1 MSFEKR
7 LSINLPEGIALSM
20 PIADPISRGLALI
33 IDAFIKGMAVAAFSI
48 FMILLSGW
56 DVNVAVCS
64 IGVFVVLVFYQIIF
78 EALWQGQTPG
88 KRILKLRVVD
98 ANGLRLKFSQIMV
111 RNLLRIVDL
120 LPFGYIVG
128 GSAALFT
135 AKGQRLG
142 DIAAGTTVIS
152 QRVIHMP
159 DLELLKPEKY
169 NSLRDY
175 AYISARLRQLT
186 APEEALLVANAIL
199 RRNELEPA
207 ARLQVFKALRD
218 YFETKAKYPEEL
230 THGMSDEQYLRNIAD
245 IFFQ

>member
-7 LSINLPEGIALSM
+7 LVINLPEGIALSM

-33 IDAFIKGMAVAAFSI
+33 LDAFIKGMACATFYILMV
-48 FMILLSGW
+48 LLSGW
-56 DVNVAVCS
+56 DVNIAVCS

-78 EALWQGQTPG
+78 ETLWQGQTPG
-88 KRILKLRVVD
+88 KRMLKLRVVD
-98 ANGLRLKFSQIMV
+98 ANGLRLTFSQIVV
-111 RNLLRIVDL
+111 RNLLRIINL

-128 GSAALFT
+128 GSCALFS

-152 QRVIHMP
+152 QRVVHMP

-186 APEEALLVANAIL
+186 APEEALLIANAIL
-199 RRNELEPA
+199 RRNELDPA
-207 ARLQVFKALRD
+207 ARLKVFKALRD
-218 YFETKAKYPEEL
+218 YFETKANYPEEL

-245 IFFQ
+245 ICFQ

>member
-7 LSINLPEGIALSM
+7 LFINLPEGIALSM

-33 IDAFIKGMAVAAFSI
+33 LDAFIKGMACAVFW
-48 FMILLSGW
+48 ILMALLGGW

-64 IGVFVVLVFYQIIF
+64 IAVFVILVFYQIVF
-78 EALWQGQTPG
+78 ETLWQGQTPG
-88 KRILKLRVVD
+88 KRMLKLRVVD
-98 ANGLRLKFSQIMV
+98 ANGLRLTFSQIMV

-128 GSAALFT
+128 GSCALLS

-152 QRVIHMP
+152 QRVVNMP

-199 RRNELEPA
+199 RRNELDPA